1 MKLNNL
7 TEIFDLKNLEYL
19 VLDSKT
25 SIADIYTEAQQN
37 NLFVTIEVGIYG
49 QYIVRMA
56 DMRNATN
63 SALAEYAIK
72 PFTNHEFETTQMT
85 IPEIVNQS
93 SLLSALYRQRRLVGV
108 DLRIELCNHILKIY
122 RKEDAVHMAAI
133 NRLSKGKSITV
144 SCPDY
149 SDVNRL
155 RYAIR
160 KKQHNEGITLKT
172 TTQGNRIKITWPND
186 STENINSK
194 RIVFDNWI
202 DQQPWDTWVVA
213 HPDFV
218 NDIAYCKHL
227 ASSHYSRSIKVK
239 GYSFMRKSLCISKD
253 RGEVVIRHM
262 GMVIYQCGVKSV
274 KEINKEAVAVV
285 LSNMGKTL
293 EDLYK

>member
-49 QYIVRMA
+49 QYIVRMS

-63 SALAEYAIK
+63 SSLAEYAIK
-72 PFTNHEFETTQMT
+72 PFTNQDFETTQMNL
-85 IPEIVNQS
+85 PDIVNQS

-144 SCPDY
+144 LCPDY

-172 TTQGNRIKITWPND
+172 TTQGNRIRITWPND

-194 RIVFDNWI
+194 RTVFDNWI

-262 GMVIYQCGVKSV
+262 GMVIYKCGVKSV
-274 KEINKEAVAVV
+274 KEINKETVSVV
-285 LSNMGKTL
+285 LSNIGKTL
-293 EDLYK
+293 EDLY